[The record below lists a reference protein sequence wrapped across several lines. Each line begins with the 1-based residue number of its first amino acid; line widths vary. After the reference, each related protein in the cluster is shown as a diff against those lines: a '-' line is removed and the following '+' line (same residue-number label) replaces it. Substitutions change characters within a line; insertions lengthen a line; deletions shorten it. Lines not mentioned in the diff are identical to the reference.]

1 MDSTELVKRLT
12 ALDTCAVSDALDS
25 LGLNGVVTGLV
36 QRSTNELI
44 AGRVQ
49 TVKLSIGT
57 TPGGSSAHLG
67 SRSIE
72 EAWERDII
80 VVEQRSGVD
89 AAGWGGVLAVA
100 ARAKGIQ
107 GVIVEG
113 PARDIDEYQKIGFPV
128 FSRSTTPRTA
138 RGRIHESGINVEI
151 KVGDINVSAGDL
163 VIADGTGVV
172 FVPIGIAE
180 VVIEKAEKIVALEKS
195 MCERVLT
202 GQPITKVMGKDYET
216 LLETQN

>member
-12 ALDTCAVSDALDS
+12 VLDTCAVSDALDS

-36 QRSTNELI
+36 RRSTNELV

-57 TPGGSSAHLG
+57 MPGGSSTHLG

-100 ARAKGIQ
+100 AKAKGIQ

-172 FVPIGIAE
+172 FVPIRIAE

>member
-25 LGLNGVVTGLV
+25 LGLNGVVTGLAR
-36 QRSTNELI
+36 RSTNELI

-138 RGRIHESGINVEI
+138 RGRVQSLDFKRAHCHSNSQKVNSRSSRVQKAAAIDAARQWTFRPAQRAGAAVGITVLKPFRFVLES
-151 KVGDINVSAGDL
+151 
-163 VIADGTGVV
+163 
-172 FVPIGIAE
+172 
-180 VVIEKAEKIVALEKS
+180 
-195 MCERVLT
+195 R
-202 GQPITKVMGKDYET
+202 
-216 LLETQN
+216 

>member
-49 TVKLSIGT
+49 TVKLSIGS
-57 TPGGSSAHLG
+57 TPGRSSTHLG

-138 RGRIHESGINVEI
+138 RGRIHESGLNVEI
-151 KVGDINVSAGDL
+151 KVGDVNVSAGDL